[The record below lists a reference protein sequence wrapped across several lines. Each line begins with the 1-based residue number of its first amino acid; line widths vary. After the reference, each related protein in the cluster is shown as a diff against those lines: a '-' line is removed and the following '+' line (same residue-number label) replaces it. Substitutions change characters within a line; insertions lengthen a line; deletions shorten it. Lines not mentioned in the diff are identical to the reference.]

1 MNELLNK
8 LRSHSLTIASCE
20 SFTGGLFGY
29 LLAEHPGASQIYK
42 GSLITYT
49 FLSKITVARVKE
61 KTLSTYGIVSM
72 ETAKEMAQNVCQ
84 ILDSNIGISFTG
96 VAGPEKVQNN
106 EVGLVF
112 IGIYYR
118 HSGKG
123 LTFKYHFK
131 GDRKAIIDQ
140 AIQEAIKL
148 LQEKTY
154 L

>member
-1 MNELLNK
+1 MNK
-8 LRSHSLTIASCE
+8 LFNKLKDCNFTIASCE

-29 LLAEHPGASQIYK
+29 LLTQQPGASQVYR
-42 GSLITYT
+42 GSLTTYT
-49 FLSKITVARVKE
+49 FLSKMTVAGVKE
-61 KTLSTYGIVSM
+61 KTLHKYGTVSM

-84 ILDSNIGISFTG
+84 ILGSDIGISFTG
-96 VAGPEKVQNN
+96 VAGPEMTESK

-118 HSGKG
+118 HNRKG

-131 GDRKAIIDQ
+131 GERKAIIDQ